1 MSRDRNP
8 SSALGRRTVLTGLGA
23 AALAGLSA
31 CARTEAPVDE
41 EGRVRLRLALDGPAE
56 AGHGGY
62 YQALASGAYERRNLN
77 IEIIPGAPDA
87 DVPRLLAAGA
97 AEIGVAAD
105 NRIPLRLVAE
115 GAPVKAVA
123 AFFQKAPRVLMAHP
137 APDLDA
143 LAELADRPVIVD
155 PAAGEAFWAWLK
167 ARHGFADA
175 QARPVAPGGDP
186 VAAFL
191 ADPRAVLPGRLTSSP
206 YTVQAAGVMPRVF
219 LLADEGYPA
228 YGGLV
233 LAPNAFARDNAQA
246 LRAFIAASVEGWR
259 DYIHGDAEAGD
270 ALIRRANPDMD
281 PAALDQGRER
291 LRVNGVVDGADAAL
305 YGLGAMTEARWRAF
319 FEITVEGGAFPA
331 DLAWRDA
338 FTGDYLP
345 ARS

>member
-1 MSRDRNP
+1 MSRDRNR
-8 SSALGRRTVLTGLGA
+8 SSALGRRTVLTGLGV

-31 CARTEAPVDE
+31 CSRAEAPVDE

-56 AGHGGY
+56 AAHGGY

-77 IEIIPGAPDA
+77 IEIIPGGANA
-87 DVPRLLAAGA
+87 DVPRLLASGA
-97 AEIGVAAD
+97 AEIGLAAD

-137 APDLDA
+137 AADLDA

-167 ARHGFADA
+167 ARHGFTDA
-175 QARPVAPGGDP
+175 QARPVPADGDAL
-186 VAAFL
+186 AAFL
-191 ADPRAVLPGRLTSSP
+191 ADPRTVLPGRLTTDP
-206 YTVQAAGVMPRVF
+206 QAVQAAGVSPRVF
-219 LLADEGYPA
+219 LLADDGYPA

-233 LAPNAFARDNAQA
+233 LAPTAFARDNAQA

-259 DYIHGDAEAGD
+259 DYIHGDAEAAD
-270 ALIRRANPDMD
+270 ALIRRADPDMAQ
-281 PAALDQGRER
+281 AALDQGRER
-291 LRVNGVVDGADAAL
+291 LRVNGVVDGGDAAL
-305 YGLGAMTEARWRAF
+305 YGLGAMTEARWRAV
-319 FEITVEGGAFPA
+319 FETMAEGGLFPA
-331 DLAWRDA
+331 DLAWREA

-345 ARS
+345 ARG